1 MLIYDRDAVRAG
13 GARHSRTG
21 AQPALCPFAQR
32 AALGAC
38 VVVLLLTGCDEAEN
52 DPSGNGAFVTPP
64 GPGLSPAGTS
74 PAGSDSAGANAA
86 GARDLGVLGNDAD
99 ANQQAFRDRF
109 GLHTPTADELAGM
122 TAYQA
127 RLTVYSD
134 ADPDWPSSTVALQ
147 SWRGG
152 TDENGNSLGVDGT
165 TAAVD
170 FRRVPPHSLLYIPAT
185 DQFVE
190 AIDTGATNQWA
201 RDDAGK
207 SDYAAGGLGRI
218 DIQSSAQGRSSQQV
232 ERQFETW
239 IGSSDYGQVY
249 IVARGG
255 SWKNSH

>member
-1 MLIYDRDAVRAG
+1 MFEY
-13 GARHSRTG
+13 SRTG
-21 AQPALCPFAQR
+21 APIAPCAMAQQ

-38 VVVLLLTGCDEAEN
+38 VLALLISGCDESET
-52 DPSGNGAFVTPP
+52 DPAAAGSFATPP
-64 GPGLSPAGTS
+64 GPGSVPAGTLTAGGD
-74 PAGSDSAGANAA
+74 PAAANGVAGS
-86 GARDLGVLGNDAD
+86 RDLGVLGNDAN
-99 ANQQAFRDRF
+99 ANQQAFRTRF

-134 ADPDWPSSTVALQ
+134 ADPDWSGSTVALQ

-152 TDENGNSLGVDGT
+152 ADPNGNPLGVDGT
-165 TAAVD
+165 TASVD

-207 SDYAAGGLGRI
+207 SDYGPGGLGRI
-218 DIQSSAQGRSSQQV
+218 DIQSSAQGRSSRQV

-249 IVARGG
+249 VVARGA

>member
-1 MLIYDRDAVRAG
+1 MFEYTRIAGRAG
-13 GARHSRTG
+13 GLSRPHTG
-21 AQPALCPFAQR
+21 AQIAPYAFAQQ

-38 VVVLLLTGCDEAEN
+38 VLALLVSGCDDSET
-52 DPSGNGAFVTPP
+52 DLGAGGSFATPP
-64 GPGLSPAGTS
+64 GPGPTPAGASTG
-74 PAGSDSAGANAA
+74 GSDPANADVG
-86 GARDLGVLGNDAD
+86 GARELAVLGNDAN
-99 ANQQAFRDRF
+99 ANQQAFRARF
-109 GLHTPTADELAGM
+109 GLHTPTVDELAGM

-134 ADPDWPSSTVALQ
+134 ADPDWPGPTVALQ

-152 TDENGNSLGVDGT
+152 ADAKGNPLGVDGT

-170 FRRVPPHSLLYIPAT
+170 FQRVPPHSLLYIPAT

-207 SDYAAGGLGRI
+207 SDYSPGGLGRI
-218 DIQSSAQGRSSQQV
+218 DIQSSSQGRSSQQV

-239 IGSSDYGQVY
+239 IGASDYGQVY

>member
-1 MLIYDRDAVRAG
+1 MFQYTRTVARADG
-13 GARHSRTG
+13 LSEPHTG
-21 AQPALCPFAQR
+21 PQIAPYALAQQ

-38 VVVLLLTGCDEAEN
+38 VLALLISGCDESETDLAGGG
-52 DPSGNGAFVTPP
+52 SFATPP
-64 GPGLSPAGTS
+64 GPGSTPAGASTG
-74 PAGSDSAGANAA
+74 GSDPATANVA
-86 GARDLGVLGNDAD
+86 GARDLSVLGNDAN
-99 ANQQAFRDRF
+99 ANQQAFRARF

-134 ADPDWPSSTVALQ
+134 VDPDWPSSTVALQ

-152 TDENGNSLGVDGT
+152 ADANGNPLGVGGT

-201 RDDAGK
+201 RDDAGR
-207 SDYAAGGLGRI
+207 SDYGAGGLGRI
-218 DIQSSAQGRSSQQV
+218 DIQGSAQGRSSQQV
-232 ERQFETW
+232 ERQFENW

>member
-1 MLIYDRDAVRAG
+1 MLLYSRIVMRAG
-13 GARHSRTG
+13 GSRHSHAG
-21 AQPALCPFAQR
+21 AQSAPCPFAQQ

-38 VVVLLLTGCDEAEN
+38 VLALLVTGCDESET
-52 DPSGNGAFVTPP
+52 DLSGNGSFVTPP
-64 GPGLSPAGTS
+64 GPGFSPAGAST
-74 PAGSDSAGANAA
+74 AGSGPAGANTA
-86 GARDLGVLGNDAD
+86 GTRDLGVLGSDAN
-99 ANQQAFRDRF
+99 ANQQAFRARF

-152 TDENGNSLGVDGT
+152 ADESGNPLGIDGT

-207 SDYAAGGLGRI
+207 SDYGAGGLGRI

-239 IGSSDYGQVY
+239 IGPSDYGQVY

>member
-1 MLIYDRDAVRAG
+1 MFQYT
-13 GARHSRTG
+13 RTVGCAG
-21 AQPALCPFAQR
+21 AQIAPCLFAQQ

-38 VVVLLLTGCDEAEN
+38 VLALLVSGCDDSETDLAA
-52 DPSGNGAFVTPP
+52 SGSFATPP
-64 GPGLSPAGTS
+64 GPGSTPAGAST
-74 PAGSDSAGANAA
+74 AGSVPASANVAGAS
-86 GARDLGVLGNDAD
+86 DLSALGNDAN
-99 ANQQAFRDRF
+99 ANQQAFRARF

-147 SWRGG
+147 SWRG
-152 TDENGNSLGVDGT
+152 DADANGNPLGIDGT

-170 FRRVPPHSLLYIPAT
+170 FQRVPPHSLLYIPAT

-201 RDDAGK
+201 HDDAGK
-207 SDYAAGGLGRI
+207 SDYCPGGLGRI
-218 DIQSSAQGRSSQQV
+218 DIQSSAQGRSSQLV

-239 IGSSDYGQVY
+239 IGSGDFGPVY
-249 IVARGG
+249 IVARGA

>member
-1 MLIYDRDAVRAG
+1 MFRYIRFLSRHDGFSRSRAG
-13 GARHSRTG
+13 VK
-21 AQPALCPFAQR
+21 PAPCAFGQQ

-38 VVVLLLTGCDEAEN
+38 VLTLLISGCDESETDLAVG
-52 DPSGNGAFVTPP
+52 DSFATPP
-64 GPGLSPAGTS
+64 GPGSSPAGVLTNGSGPASPTS
-74 PAGSDSAGANAA
+74 A
-86 GARDLGVLGNDAD
+86 GARDLSVLGID
-99 ANQQAFRDRF
+99 ANANQAAFRARF
-109 GLHTPTADELAGM
+109 GLHTPSADELAGM

-134 ADPDWPSSTVALQ
+134 VDPDWPGPTVALR
-147 SWRGG
+147 SWRGS
-152 TDENGNSLGVDGT
+152 TDANGDPLGVDGT

-201 RDDAGK
+201 RDDAGR
-207 SDYAAGGLGRI
+207 SDYGTGGLGRI
-218 DIQSSAQGRSSQQV
+218 DIQSSAQGRSSRQV

-239 IGSSDYGQVY
+239 IGSGDYGQVY

-255 SWKNSH
+255 NWKNSH